1 MFSDNVFPSRR
12 GQFFPGVLSL
22 AIHGLILAAILYRP
36 APSFVRHSSVRA
48 GHGGKSLTPIFLA
61 HQASGELESHER
73 TKIAEMD
80 ALRYRRKK
88 SRPIRDSAP
97 QMRGEEAS
105 GQTSSASTTS
115 GSAKQLSSAGSPYG
129 SLFEG
134 STSGFEVKPALP
146 VLGPQPQVYTPNLP
160 RGFEGDVIVEVTI
173 DEQGNVTNK
182 VLVRGLGNG
191 LDEQAIAVLQN
202 WRFRPATRDGVAIPS
217 KQDVYFHFVG
227 TRS

>member
-12 GQFFPGVLSL
+12 GQLFPGVLSL

-48 GHGGKSLTPIFLA
+48 GHGGTALTPIFLP

-80 ALRYRRKK
+80 ALRYHRKK
-88 SRPIRDSAP
+88 SRSIRDSAR
-97 QMRGEEAS
+97 QVRGEEAG

-115 GSAKQLSSAGSPYG
+115 GSAKQSSSAGSPYG

-134 STSGFEVKPALP
+134 STSGFEIKPALP

-160 RGFEGDVIVEVTI
+160 RGFEGDVIVEITI
-173 DEQGNVTNK
+173 DEQGNITNK

>member
-1 MFSDNVFPSRR
+1 MFADGVFPNRR
-12 GQFFPGVLSL
+12 RQFFPGVVSL
-22 AIHGLILAAILYRP
+22 AIHGLVLAALLYRP

-48 GHGGKSLTPIFLA
+48 GHGGKSMTPIFLA
-61 HQASGELESHER
+61 REASGELKAQER

-80 ALRYRRKK
+80 ALRYRRKQ
-88 SRPIRDSAP
+88 SRPTRDSAR
-97 QMRGEEAS
+97 QVRGEEAS
-105 GQTSSASTTS
+105 GQTSSASTAS
-115 GSAKQLSSAGSPYG
+115 GSAKQSSSAGSPYG

-146 VLGPQPQVYTPNLP
+146 VLGPQPQVYTPKLP

-173 DEQGNVTNK
+173 DDQGNIVNK

-227 TRS
+227 TRA